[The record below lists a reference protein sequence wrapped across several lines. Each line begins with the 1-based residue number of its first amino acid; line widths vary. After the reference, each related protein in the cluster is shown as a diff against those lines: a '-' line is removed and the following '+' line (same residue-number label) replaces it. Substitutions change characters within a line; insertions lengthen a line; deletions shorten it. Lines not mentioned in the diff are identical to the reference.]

1 MNEDIE
7 IEEFL
12 KNRLEGDVAADPPRF
27 DEILRAASEASFA
40 AAAHRSRGWRWGASL
55 AAACVAVACSF
66 AVLTSRSPAPTPE
79 ATVAHV
85 IDLLRAADGEET
97 ASEASSVEEMLLA
110 LQDAPYE
117 SAVSDL
123 LASSSY

>member
-1 MNEDIE
+1 MDEDIE

-27 DEILRAASEASFA
+27 DEIMRAASEASFVA
-40 AAAHRSRGWRWGASL
+40 AASRSRQWHWGLSL
-55 AAACVAVACSF
+55 VAACVAVAFSF
-66 AVLTSRSPAPTPE
+66 AVLTTRSPAPTPE

-85 IDLLRAADGEET
+85 IDLLRAADGEEA

-110 LQDAPYE
+110 WQDAPYE

-123 LASSSY
+123 LASSIY